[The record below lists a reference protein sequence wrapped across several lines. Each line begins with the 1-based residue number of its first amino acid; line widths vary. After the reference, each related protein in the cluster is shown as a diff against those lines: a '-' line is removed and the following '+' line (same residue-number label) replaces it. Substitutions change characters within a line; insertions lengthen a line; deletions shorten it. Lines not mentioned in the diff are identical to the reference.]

1 VRLLLDTH
9 AFLWFC
15 ADDPALSPE
24 AKSRIQDARNDKF
37 LSVASIWEIAIKR
50 SLGKLHLSVE
60 LSELV
65 AEGTIPNGIGILD
78 VRTEHAVGV
87 VALPFFHRDPFDRLL
102 VAQAL
107 AERLTI
113 VGGDTAFDAYPIRR
127 IW

>member
-15 ADDPALSPE
+15 ADDSALSSE
-24 AKSRIQDARNDKF
+24 AKSRIQDPRNDKF

-65 AEGTIPNGIGILD
+65 AQATIPNGIGVLD

-87 VALPFFHRDPFDRLL
+87 VSLPFFHRDPFDRML

-107 AERLTI
+107 AERLAI
-113 VGGDTAFDAYPIRR
+113 VGGDAAFDAYPIRR